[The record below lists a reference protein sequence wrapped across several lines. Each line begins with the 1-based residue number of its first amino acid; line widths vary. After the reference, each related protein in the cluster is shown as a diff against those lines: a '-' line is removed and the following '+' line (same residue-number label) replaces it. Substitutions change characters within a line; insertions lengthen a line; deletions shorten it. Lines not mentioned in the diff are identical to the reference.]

1 MTDLVTGKA
10 ESKLGVVCSTLNNG
24 NCPHFKDKQP
34 ICVKCVHVDRKT
46 LGAVETQC
54 KAKWDPSE
62 TDPVTGDPVK
72 KITFCKYANQ
82 HFGCQKFV
90 EAPEGQ
96 PYDMAPALIE
106 LKEPIVSGV
115 TEMAVDE
122 KPEEK
127 LVLKRLHHIHWMLYI
142 IMLAAIYFC
151 TVDFGKAIIDFY
163 FMGGK

>member
-1 MTDLVTGKA
+1 VTG
-10 ESKLGVVCSTLNNG
+10 EPHEFTQRCSQLNKG
-24 NCPHFKDKQP
+24 NCPHFKTVKP
-34 ICVKCVHVDRKT
+34 ICVKCIHIDRAT

-72 KITFCKYANQ
+72 KITYCKYANQ

-90 EAPEGQ
+90 PAPEGQ

-122 KPEEK
+122 KSKFEK
-127 LVLKRLHHIHWMLYI
+127 LVLKRLHHIHWILQIVMCAAVY
-142 IMLAAIYFC
+142 LAV
-151 TVDFGKAIIDFY
+151 TGFGKAMIDYY